1 MSKGIDG
8 QAAIDY
14 NNDNNNNNNN
24 NNNNS
29 NNNNNNNN
37 DNGEEEWE
45 LELQEITLP
54 LDDILMTFKFKKGHD
69 LFHRLRF
76 RLKNS
81 GFFIIPKIDWQLTER
96 ADPESTIKNFTLP
109 RRYGSVFLVS
119 VTTLS

>member
-24 NNNNS
+24 NNNS

-37 DNGEEEWE
+37 NNGEEEEEWE

-54 LDDILMTFKFKKGHD
+54 LDDILMTWNLKKAMI
-69 LFHRLRF
+69 
-76 RLKNS
+76 
-81 GFFIIPKIDWQLTER
+81 FFIVCDSGLKIP
-96 ADPESTIKNFTLP
+96 
-109 RRYGSVFLVS
+109 VFYNP
-119 VTTLS
+119 

>member
-37 DNGEEEWE
+37 NNGEEQEEEWE

-54 LDDILMTFKFKKGHD
+54 LDDILMTKIKKRPWS
-69 LFHRLRF
+69 F
-76 RLKNS
+76 S
-81 GFFIIPKIDWQLTER
+81 SSSIQ
-96 ADPESTIKNFTLP
+96 A
-109 RRYGSVFLVS
+109 
-119 VTTLS
+119 